1 MLQEA
6 VNNGLTC
13 MQCAEALYSGFHECV
28 FYHTYC
34 QEGSLLFWDK
44 NSSLPENYSC
54 LKYRGILRTAPT
66 EDVG

>member
-28 FYHTYC
+28 LSH
-34 QEGSLLFWDK
+34 LL
-44 NSSLPENYSC
+44 P
-54 LKYRGILRTAPT
+54 RGVPFVL
-66 EDVG
+66 GQK